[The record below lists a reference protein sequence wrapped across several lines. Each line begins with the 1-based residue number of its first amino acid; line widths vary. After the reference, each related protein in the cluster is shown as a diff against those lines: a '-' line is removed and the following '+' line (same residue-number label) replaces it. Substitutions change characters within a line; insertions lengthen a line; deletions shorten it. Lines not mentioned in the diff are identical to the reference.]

1 MWGIMGFKG
10 ILVAGALA
18 MFSIGGASADG
29 PKPLLPDWATYT
41 CAWFLNDID
50 TVVESNGGLG
60 SIDRAMTVNEVM
72 SFAAGYAQSKVDEV
86 KPGAVINQANI
97 QLMAQQI
104 KTDCR
109 AAPNTPVFEVMRAA
123 INRAKFN

>member
-1 MWGIMGFKG
+1 MSFRG

-18 MFSIGGASADG
+18 MVSIGGASADG
-29 PKPLLPDWATYT
+29 PRQLLPDWETYT
-41 CAWFLNDID
+41 CAWFLNDFT
-50 TVVESNGGLG
+50 TVMEDKGGLS

-86 KPGAVINQANI
+86 KPGGVIKQANI
-97 QLMAQQI
+97 QLMAQQLSA
-104 KTDCR
+104 DCR
-109 AAPNTPVFEVMRAA
+109 AAPNKPVFEVMRAA